1 MISPYSVILSTRST
15 VISSPYSSVD
25 ISSILSLRIM
35 QPGTTDSS
43 PFSDIT
49 GSTACHL
56 YLFGY
61 FDLWGSEVKAPIRFL
76 TVGGINAISSW

>member
-1 MISPYSVILSTRST
+1 MTEMLSGCSDVPGVLPVLWVIVTSVCSSFVVWVMISLVY
-15 VISSPYSSVD
+15 
-25 ISSILSLRIM
+25 
-35 QPGTTDSS
+35 
-43 PFSDIT
+43 
-49 GSTACHL
+49 CHL